1 MTANI
6 TNIIMGNCSPYVYTI
21 AGECGVKMAHSGAA
35 S

>member
-6 TNIIMGNCSPYVYTI
+6 NNIILGNCSPYVYTI
-21 AGECGVKMAHSGAA
+21 VGESGVKMAHAGAA